1 MPISTWLAG
10 ALLMTKS
17 KRCSSCLAVAFGM
30 AIFNGGNSASLIA
43 AGVGGGD
50 LASAV
55 LFSVSFIL
63 LSVVLR
69 CCGSVVAQALNNIKI
84 SNGDNRIGN
93 IRIIL
98 FSLTLMCE
106 Y

>member
-17 KRCSSCLAVAFGM
+17 KRCSSCLAVALGM

-43 AGVGGGD
+43 AGVGGA

-63 LSVVLR
+63 LSVVLC

-93 IRIIL
+93 VCIIL